1 MTGGAA
7 TNALA
12 NIYGIGPQNYEA
24 AFSNGGMSSGGTNAQ
39 GLATNWGAGQPVAGH
54 TGGGGPNALAAAAG
68 SAAGSFFG
76 PVGTAVGGALGGLIR
91 GDGDNWQTKQ
101 TIAPEGYDYDKFW
114 NDNPDLQV
122 SKNGWPKADVQ
133 ALFGGNRNA
142 YLDWFQKQSPD
153 RKIPLLAGYE
163 VGANGVPV
171 LSTAAPAAGG
181 GATSGANALAS
192 PMKAFEATPYYDMAV
207 KGFRGVDTPDVNAAY
222 AKGGKVLS
230 GAQSIA
236 LDERGKNRLGG
247 AFGQYT
253 AGLSD
258 LADLNSTASNQA
270 GTAATN
276 YGTSTGR
283 AIVDGGTAKG
293 NDVPGYLLGGKTGT
307 ANRVDDSCGCYKG
320 YTSSFIGVV
329 PADDPQLVAAV
340 IVQDPQGAYMGS
352 DNGVPVFKE
361 LMTAALQARGV
372 APTGNT
378 DPLLPVYAD
387 TAKTDA
393 ATAVQPQQQ
402 QPTATA
408 AQPQQQQPTATAAQP
423 QQPQATEAKQ

>member
-1 MTGGAA
+1 MAANYDGASSSGTSVPTGTSGGWGDWLPLLIDAGSSLAGGWLSGQGGTASANANADAAQQVVDLQRGIYSDQRALARPGYMTGGAA

-76 PVGTAVGGALGGLIR
+76 PVGTAVGRALGGLIR

-114 NDNPDLQV
+114 NDNGDLQT

-142 YLDWFQKQSPD
+142 YLDWFQKQSSD
-153 RKIPLLAGYE
+153 RKIPLLEGWEMGPNGYP
-163 VGANGVPV
+163 VQKAATGTGAT
-171 LSTAAPAAGG
+171 TAAGASAG
-181 GATSGANALAS
+181 GANALAS
-192 PMKAFEATPYYDMAV
+192 PMAAFEATPYYDMAV

-247 AFGQYT
+247 AFNDYTNGLRSLAGQ
-253 AGLSD
+253 
-258 LADLNSTASNQA
+258 NQTASTQIGSAASQYGANA
-270 GTAATN
+270 GNAMTN
-276 YGTSTGR
+276 AGQ
-283 AIVDGGTAKG
+283 AKG
-293 NDVPGYLLGGKTGT
+293 NALASGYAGLTQGVSGALG
-307 ANRVDDSCGCYKG
+307 
-320 YTSSFIGVV
+320 
-329 PADDPQLVAAV
+329 
-340 IVQDPQGAYMGS
+340 
-352 DNGVPVFKE
+352 
-361 LMTAALQARGV
+361 AL
-372 APTGNT
+372 NT
-378 DPLLPVYAD
+378 FG
-387 TAKTDA
+387 
-393 ATAVQPQQQ
+393 QQ
-402 QPTATA
+402 
-408 AQPQQQQPTATAAQP
+408 
-423 QQPQATEAKQ
+423 KWNWG

>member
-1 MTGGAA
+1 MPVDIGSLIANGGSSAASSGGWGDWLPLLVDAGSSLAGGWLSGQGGVESANANADAAQQVVDLQRGIYSDQRALARPGYMTGGAA

-247 AFGQYT
+247 AFNSYT

-258 LADLNSTASNQA
+258 LAGLNSTATTQA
-270 GTAATN
+270 NNSATNFGANAGSALTNKGAAT
-276 YGTSTGR
+276 
-283 AIVDGGTAKG
+283 G
-293 NDVPGYLLGGKTGT
+293 NALASGYAGLTQGVNGALG
-307 ANRVDDSCGCYKG
+307 
-320 YTSSFIGVV
+320 
-329 PADDPQLVAAV
+329 
-340 IVQDPQGAYMGS
+340 
-352 DNGVPVFKE
+352 
-361 LMTAALQARGV
+361 AL
-372 APTGNT
+372 NT
-378 DPLLPVYAD
+378 FG
-387 TAKTDA
+387 
-393 ATAVQPQQQ
+393 QQKWGW
-402 QPTATA
+402 A
-408 AQPQQQQPTATAAQP
+408 
-423 QQPQATEAKQ
+423 

>member
-1 MTGGAA
+1 MAANYDGASSSGTSVPTGTSGGWGDWLPLLIDAGSSLAGGWLSGQGGTASANANADAAQQVVDLQRGIYSDQRALARPGYMTGGAA

-24 AFSNGGMSSGGTNAQ
+24 AFSNGGMSSGGTNAT
-39 GLATNWGAGQPVAGH
+39 GIATNWGAGQPVAGH
-54 TGGGGPNALAAAAG
+54 TGGGGPNALATAAG

-91 GDGDNWQTKQ
+91 RGGDNWLTKQ

-192 PMKAFEATPYYDMAV
+192 PMAAFEATPYYDMAV

-247 AFGQYT
+247 AFNDYTNGLRSLAGQNQT
-253 AGLSD
+253 ATSQV
-258 LADLNSTASNQA
+258 AS
-270 GTAATN
+270 AATN
-276 YGTSTGR
+276 YGTS
-283 AIVDGGTAKG
+283 AGG
-293 NDVPGYLLGGKTGT
+293 
-307 ANRVDDSCGCYKG
+307 
-320 YTSSFIGVV
+320 
-329 PADDPQLVAAV
+329 
-340 IVQDPQGAYMGS
+340 
-352 DNGVPVFKE
+352 
-361 LMTAALQARGV
+361 ALTNKGV
-372 APTGNT
+372 ATGNA
-378 DPLLPVYAD
+378 LASGYAGL
-387 TAKTDA
+387 TQGVSGALGALNTFGKSHWGWS
-393 ATAVQPQQQ
+393 
-402 QPTATA
+402 
-408 AQPQQQQPTATAAQP
+408 
-423 QQPQATEAKQ
+423 

>member
-1 MTGGAA
+1 MAANYDGASSSGTSVPTGTSGGWGDWLPLLIDAGSSLAGGWLSGQGGTASANANADAAQQVVDLQRGIYSDQRALARPGYMTGGAA

-91 GDGDNWQTKQ
+91 RGGDNWQTKQ

-236 LDERGKNRLGG
+236 LDERGKNRLGA

-258 LADLNSTASNQA
+258 LAGLNSTASNQA

-293 NDVPGYLLGGKTGT
+293 NALASGYAGLTQGVSGALGALNTFGKTNWGW
-307 ANRVDDSCGCYKG
+307 G
-320 YTSSFIGVV
+320 
-329 PADDPQLVAAV
+329 
-340 IVQDPQGAYMGS
+340 
-352 DNGVPVFKE
+352 
-361 LMTAALQARGV
+361 
-372 APTGNT
+372 
-378 DPLLPVYAD
+378 
-387 TAKTDA
+387 
-393 ATAVQPQQQ
+393 
-402 QPTATA
+402 
-408 AQPQQQQPTATAAQP
+408 
-423 QQPQATEAKQ
+423 

>member
-1 MTGGAA
+1 MPVDIGSLIANGGSSAASSGGWGDWLPLLVDAGSSLAGGWLSGQGGVESANANADAAQQVVDLQRGIYSDQRALARPGYMTGGAA

-54 TGGGGPNALAAAAG
+54 TGGGGPNALAAATG

-91 GDGDNWQTKQ
+91 SGGDNWQTKQ

-258 LADLNSTASNQA
+258 LAGLNSTASNQA

-293 NDVPGYLLGGKTGT
+293 NALASGYAGLTQGVSGALG
-307 ANRVDDSCGCYKG
+307 
-320 YTSSFIGVV
+320 
-329 PADDPQLVAAV
+329 
-340 IVQDPQGAYMGS
+340 
-352 DNGVPVFKE
+352 
-361 LMTAALQARGV
+361 AL
-372 APTGNT
+372 NT
-378 DPLLPVYAD
+378 FG
-387 TAKTDA
+387 
-393 ATAVQPQQQ
+393 QQ
-402 QPTATA
+402 
-408 AQPQQQQPTATAAQP
+408 
-423 QQPQATEAKQ
+423 KWNWG